1 MSKCEIQMHS
11 LGMKG
16 PCYLN
21 HSYITLQL
29 RLTRV
34 PTRAYYNQKEKRKK
48 EQMEAFP
55 KYKNTTLGNRVL
67 KQSTFFTNY

>member
-1 MSKCEIQMHS
+1 MHS

-55 KYKNTTLGNRVL
+55 K
-67 KQSTFFTNY
+67 